1 MVIIMITI
9 KDIQSAVS
17 KLLQKNGYSVIAAEV
32 KESFTKPACFVDVM
46 PVSVEIENKYSELV
60 TVSVEISYHP
70 AMETKEELIS
80 NAENMKNIFLYTP
93 IKVADRYLSVNEI
106 TFDSDKSALIT
117 YFELEFLQETNTKS
131 AAMPKMKTL
140 NERVVTD
147 SRGTS
152 ENFN

>member
-9 KDIQSAVS
+9 KDIQTAVS
-17 KLLQKNGYSVIAAEV
+17 KLLTKNSYYVIAAEV
-32 KESFTKPACFVDVM
+32 KEGFQKPACFVDVM
-46 PVSVEIENKYSELV
+46 PVSIATENKFYELV
-60 TVSVEISYHP
+60 TLGVEISYHP